1 MNIQIRHL
9 ILRYGVFALLGLMSS
24 GILFFVCSFELRV
37 KAPIH
42 LFYDSNKHYWHG
54 YLAEHKNAAFQP
66 LDTLRIIQTSM
77 GDFQCIVENIASEPG
92 MLHIALRPIRKEV
105 FPNTYCEGFV
115 YVGKEEIK
123 DKILSQEI
131 SIRQYGWDIY
141 LSPFLSDVS
150 HIPVSMNGRN
160 WKDLKKKTDR

>member
-77 GDFQCIVENIASEPG
+77 GDFQCIVENIASEHG

-115 YVGKEEIK
+115 YVGKEKIK
-123 DKILSQEI
+123 DKILS
-131 SIRQYGWDIY
+131 
-141 LSPFLSDVS
+141 
-150 HIPVSMNGRN
+150 
-160 WKDLKKKTDR
+160 K